1 MSDEISKLSDELLE
15 HILSF
20 LPTKQAIA
28 ASLVCK
34 RWKTLWRSL
43 STLHLDD
50 SIYQNYISFVKFVYG
65 VFICG
70 DFRSIKK
77 FHLVCQ
83 SCDSYPN
90 QIKIWAAHAAL
101 NLKVEQL
108 ELIFPFSN
116 YSLLSGVFVC
126 STIKELKLEGLL
138 VDSLSCVNLPS
149 LKIMHLQR
157 AKFHDFKL
165 VAMLLSGCPLL
176 ESLSLSFKCR
186 GMPANVAAAVD
197 VADLKHLA
205 SATFGPFMMNLK
217 AFSNVKFLSLCE
229 TFWIPSQDHMPTY
242 DNLTRLEFS
251 CYAKDWGEIVKC
263 LKNCPKLQNLV
274 IRKALAGSPNNHH
287 EEVESLMEPVF
298 EVPQCISSHL
308 KTFYLAEYED
318 FNSQFQMVRFI
329 WREAKV
335 LRTITLS
342 SSVGKK
348 KRKMMRRQMLERL
361 SRCCMGRVNC
371 NLLFD

>member
-138 VDSLSCVNLPS
+138 
-149 LKIMHLQR
+149 
-157 AKFHDFKL
+157 
-165 VAMLLSGCPLL
+165 
-176 ESLSLSFKCR
+176 CR